1 LTISFADR
9 LWLGPAIASL
19 RSDWAALLI
28 EYAENTHRRCK
39 HKHTQ
44 HRKHYQLC
52 HLLLPLFD
60 AEHVVERCCFSRSF
74 SDRLRLL
81 FVVDRA
87 ALHLLLF
94 LEAEAGGHPQ
104 NLVCCAAE
112 YPRANYVWNSREL
125 DVACGATTWR
135 LGSRGMLQ
143 RNR

>member
-1 LTISFADR
+1 
-9 LWLGPAIASL
+9 
-19 RSDWAALLI
+19 LLI
-28 EYAENTHRRCK
+28 VVVRPDQALTRLVWPPWLIENCQNTHRRAERK
-39 HKHTQ
+39 QSQ